1 MDEKR
6 DLGPLDCN
14 WETDGPGNRS
24 AYLWQAGLWT
34 ACQETHAVVSRHS
47 EKQGWY
53 VIEPRT
59 KHRDFAMKD
68 WFRFDVSFCDS
79 LIAHKNSDYMPMR
92 QIIGVNRDI
101 CSIIAESLDLSQI
114 RNQKIRKLAVKF
126 DPVWNDE
133 LTQATHGT
141 RVARFSA
148 PLAFMLRVLLDASHQ
163 HTYMRK
169 LMVIDDISQWKPLMP
184 RGNPVRA
191 FDCDHEYIEVSPISL
206 WWQGG
211 PRFEQPHEYLCGSSQ
226 SPVRGQATKDLQYGY
241 ANQPSAI
248 MQHVRMHWH
257 RCIG

>member
-47 EKQGWY
+47 EKVVGPLVKEWKP
-53 VIEPRT
+53 ISIPAE
-59 KHRDFAMKD
+59 
-68 WFRFDVSFCDS
+68 
-79 LIAHKNSDYMPMR
+79 
-92 QIIGVNRDI
+92 DI
-101 CSIIAESLDLSQI
+101 QSQI

-184 RGNPVRA
+184 RGNLVRA

>member
-1 MDEKR
+1 MQYHR
-6 DLGPLDCN
+6 RVVGPLVKE
-14 WETDGPGNRS
+14 WKPISIPAE
-24 AYLWQAGLWT
+24 
-34 ACQETHAVVSRHS
+34 
-47 EKQGWY
+47 
-53 VIEPRT
+53 
-59 KHRDFAMKD
+59 
-68 WFRFDVSFCDS
+68 
-79 LIAHKNSDYMPMR
+79 
-92 QIIGVNRDI
+92 DI
-101 CSIIAESLDLSQI
+101 QSQI

-184 RGNPVRA
+184 RGNLVRA